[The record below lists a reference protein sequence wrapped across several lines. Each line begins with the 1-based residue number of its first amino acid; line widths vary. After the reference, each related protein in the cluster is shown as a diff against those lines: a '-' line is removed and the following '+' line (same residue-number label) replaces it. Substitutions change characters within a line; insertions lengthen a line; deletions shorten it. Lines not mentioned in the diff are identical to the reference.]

1 MRSRWVGRRT
11 TCAVSCVSCPCCL
24 LPPSSVRP
32 LLCPAAACPAQSRVP
47 ACRMDAW
54 PYCILIRASSLS
66 SLLLLPHIYIPSTG
80 ITYTHPSTCTASS
93 SPGSPSHPNR
103 GGSSRH
109 VLQHRATLP
118 HLEPRRNDNTQHG
131 RSHSADVG
139 LSATHRPG
147 RQPFIMPADFFLSN
161 FVLFAVVTAACTLG
175 QSYLKTSGSSASKDA
190 SSSSASN
197 SSTSAGAAPPP
208 LAQSGSARSLWR
220 AYILVYALVMGGSK
234 RTRASRPIRC

>member
-1 MRSRWVGRRT
+1 MPCRV
-11 TCAVSCVSCPCCL
+11 CPVLAACC
-24 LPPSSVRP
+24 PP
-32 LLCPAAACPAQSRVP
+32 LLSALSSARQPLARSPACPAQSRVP

-93 SPGSPSHPNR
+93 SPGSPSHPNRR